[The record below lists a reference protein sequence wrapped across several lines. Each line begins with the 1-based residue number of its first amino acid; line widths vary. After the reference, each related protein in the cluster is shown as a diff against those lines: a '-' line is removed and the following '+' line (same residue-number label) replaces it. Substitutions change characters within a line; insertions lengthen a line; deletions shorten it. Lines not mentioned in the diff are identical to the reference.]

1 MARKLCVRNYSSS
14 VQEPKNSVKIFVF
27 KLLLFKRQFHNVSWM
42 NWNKQVEGSE
52 WSGRDGNFLRD
63 LELLRSLS
71 SRLTPVTQPTPRPT
85 YCVEEAARFD
95 RAVTYLPMR
104 CPGNTK
110 PVERLIFTI
119 KLVPT
124 NITISNSFQIQ
135 YSFQHTKVTSECRTI
150 WQRNLEEL

>member
-14 VQEPKNSVKIFVF
+14 VQEPKNSVMFLFLNYYYLKDNFIMCHEWIGIS
-27 KLLLFKRQFHNVSWM
+27 KLKAA
-42 NWNKQVEGSE
+42 
-52 WSGRDGNFLRD
+52 SGVVATATFYATSNCCVHFPQDWHRLRNRHHD
-63 LELLRSLS
+63 RHIALKK
-71 SRLTPVTQPTPRPT
+71 PP
-85 YCVEEAARFD
+85 RFD
-95 RAVTYLPMR
+95 RAVKYLPMR